1 METTLDS
8 RNEENLEQFI
18 QDLILNVDRPEQVG
32 LLLEIL
38 QEIHHSRTEPA
49 QKRVSRPARV
59 EARLGRYDIFKMYPD
74 RIVRIGFVR
83 GVENAKRV
91 LPGLN
96 STGESVYFLHDST
109 LG

>member
-1 METTLDS
+1 MDS
-8 RNEENLEQFI
+8 RNEQNLEQFI

-38 QEIHHSRTEPA
+38 QEIHHSKNEPA

-59 EARLGRYDIFKMYPD
+59 EAHRDRYDIFKMYPD
-74 RIVRIGFVR
+74 RIVRIGFVK

-91 LPGLN
+91 LPSLN
-96 STGESVYFLHDST
+96 SLGESVYFLHDST